1 MVAPHQFSEIDDL
14 AIRTLKLLAVDQP
27 CNAKSGHPGAPLALA
42 PAMHSLLKATNFN
55 PKNVE
60 WINRDRFVL
69 SNGHACAL
77 LYATLHLIGVDYFR
91 IEDLKQFRQL
101 NSRTPGHPEFHLKGV
116 EVSTGPLGQGISNA
130 VGMAIA
136 QKNFAATY
144 NKPDFTISDNHVF
157 VFAGDGCLQEGI
169 SSESSSLAGHL
180 KLDNLIMIYDDNNIT
195 IDGPTDLSFTE
206 DVGKRYEAYGW
217 EVIELGTDSEKPE
230 ALLNA
235 IEKAKAS
242 TGKPTMIKLNTII
255 GHGSLIQGT
264 HGVHGAP
271 LKADDL
277 AQLKKKLGFNPEQSF
292 VVPQE
297 VYDFYR
303 KTVAQPGI
311 EANEKW
317 DKLFAEYQNKY
328 PEEGKV
334 LARRL
339 RGELPEGWDK
349 SLPAFS
355 AKDKAVA
362 TRKLSEG
369 VIQNIYNALPE
380 LIGGS
385 ADLTP
390 SNLTRWVDAED
401 FQPESTGIGSYKGR
415 YIRYGVREHGMAAI
429 LNGISAYGADYKP
442 YGGTFLNFVSYAS
455 GAVRLS
461 ALSGHPVIYVA
472 THDSIGVGEDGP
484 THQPI
489 ETLAHFR
496 ALPNMNVWRPADGN
510 EVSGA
515 YKNAIESKHT
525 PAILALSRQN
535 LPQLDG
541 SCRVQ
546 SQKGAYVLQDVEKP
560 DIVLIATGSEVSLIV
575 ESAKV
580 LAAKGIKARVVSAP
594 CLDLFDKQSEEYR
607 ASVLP
612 DGVPIMSVEAAST
625 VGWERYAHQS
635 FGINRFGVSAPAAA
649 AYKYFDL
656 VPEGVASRAEKTIN
670 FYKGKTVYTPVR
682 RAFESPAV
690 EF

>member
-1 MVAPHQFSEIDDL
+1 MVAPHEFTEIDDL

-27 CNAKSGHPGAPLALA
+27 CNAGSGHPGAPLALA
-42 PAMHSLLKATNFN
+42 PAAHALLKATNYN
-55 PKNVE
+55 PKNPN

-77 LYATLHLIGVDYFR
+77 LYALLHLIGSDYFR

-101 NSRTPGHPEFHLKGV
+101 NSRTPGHPEFHLEGV

-144 NKPDFTISDNHVF
+144 NKPDMTLSDNHVF
-157 VFAGDGCLQEGI
+157 VFAGDGCLQEGV

-180 KLDNLIMIYDDNNIT
+180 QLGNLIMIYDNNSIT
-195 IDGPTDLSFTE
+195 IDGPTNLSFTE
-206 DVGKRYEAYGW
+206 DTKKRYEAYGW
-217 EVIELGTDSEKPE
+217 EVIDLDGNSEESGP
-230 ALLNA
+230 LLAA
-235 IEKAKAS
+235 IEQAKS
-242 TGKPTMIKLNTII
+242 TTDKPTLIRLTTII

-303 KTVAQPGI
+303 KTVTQPGI

-317 DKLFAEYQNKY
+317 DKLFAEYQKKY

-349 SLPAFS
+349 NLPSFS
-355 AKDKAVA
+355 PKDKAVA

-369 VIQNIYNALPE
+369 VIEQIYNTLPE

-390 SNLTRWVDAED
+390 SNLTRWGDAED
-401 FQPESTGIGSYKGR
+401 FQPASSGIGSYKGR
-415 YIRYGVREHGMAAI
+415 YVRYGVREHGMAAI
-429 LNGISAYGADYKP
+429 LNGISAYGAGYKP

-496 ALPNMNVWRPADGN
+496 ALPNMHVWRPADGN
-510 EVSGA
+510 EVTGA

-535 LPQLDG
+535 LPQLEG
-541 SCRVQ
+541 SCRVKT
-546 SQKGAYVLQDVEKP
+546 QKGAYVLQDVEKP
-560 DIVLIATGSEVSLIV
+560 DVVLIATGSEVSLIV
-575 ESAKV
+575 DAAKV
-580 LAAKGIKARVVSAP
+580 LAGKGIKARIVSAP
-594 CLDLFDKQSEEYR
+594 CLDVFDEQPEDYR
-607 ASVLP
+607 VSVLP
-612 DGVPIMSVEAAST
+612 DGVPILSVEVASP

-635 FGINRFGVSAPAAA
+635 FGINRFGVSAPCAA
-649 AYKYFDL
+649 AYKYFDF
-656 VPEGVASRAEKTIN
+656 VPEGVASRAEKTIA

-682 RAFESPAV
+682 RAFENASV

>member
-1 MVAPHQFSEIDDL
+1 MVAPHEFSKIDDL

-27 CNAKSGHPGAPLALA
+27 CNSNSGHPGAPLALA
-42 PAMHSLLKATNFN
+42 PAAHALLKATNIN
-55 PKNVE
+55 PKNPD

-77 LYATLHLIGVDYFR
+77 LYALLHLVGNDYFR
-91 IEDLKQFRQL
+91 IEDLKQFRKL
-101 NSRTPGHPEFHLKGV
+101 NSRTPGHPEFHLSGV
-116 EVSTGPLGQGISNA
+116 EVTTGPLGQGIANA

-144 NKPDFTISDNHVF
+144 NKPGFTISDNHTF

-169 SSESSSLAGHL
+169 SSEASSLAGHL
-180 KLDNLIMIYDDNNIT
+180 QLGNLIMVYDNNSIT
-195 IDGPTDLSFTE
+195 IDGSTNLSFTE
-206 DVGKRYEAYGW
+206 DTKKRYKAYGW
-217 EVIELGTDSEKPE
+217 EVIDLDGDSESPE
-230 ALLNA
+230 LLLGA
-235 IEKAKAS
+235 IEQAKK
-242 TGKPTMIKLNTII
+242 TTDKPTMIRLTTII
-255 GHGSLIQGT
+255 GHGSLNQGT

-277 AQLKKKLGFNPEQSF
+277 AQLKEKLGFDPKQSF

-303 KTVAQPGI
+303 KTVAEPGI

-317 DKLFAEYQNKY
+317 DKLFAEYQKKY
-328 PEEGKV
+328 PEEGKALV
-334 LARRL
+334 RRL
-339 RGELPEGWDK
+339 SGELPADWDK
-349 SLPAFS
+349 TLPAFTP
-355 AKDKAVA
+355 KDKAVA

-369 VIQNIYNALPE
+369 VIEQVYNALPE

-390 SNLTRWVDAED
+390 SNLTRWVEAED
-401 FQPESTGIGSYKGR
+401 FQPPSSGLGSYKGR

-429 LNGISAYGADYKP
+429 LNGISAWGANYKP

-496 ALPNMNVWRPADGN
+496 ALPNMHVWRPADGN

-535 LPQLDG
+535 LPQLEG
-541 SCRVQ
+541 SCRVKT
-546 SQKGAYVLQDVEKP
+546 QKGAYVLQDVEKP
-560 DIVLIATGSEVSLIV
+560 DVVLIATGSEVSLIV

-580 LAAKGIKARVVSAP
+580 LAAKGIKARIVSAP
-594 CLDLFDKQSEEYR
+594 CLDLFDEQSEEYR
-607 ASVLP
+607 VSVLP
-612 DGVPIMSVEAAST
+612 DGVPIMSVEVAST

-635 FGINRFGVSAPAAA
+635 FGINRFGVSAPCPD
-649 AYKYFDL
+649 AYKYFDF
-656 VPEGVASRAEKTIN
+656 VPEGVASRAEKTVA
-670 FYKGKTVYTPVR
+670 FYKGKTLYTPVR
-682 RAFESPAV
+682 RAFESPSI